1 MQFRSHS
8 ILPLTCMHVIT
19 VQSHRCVYA
28 YNSNSIQQQRTTRH
42 LRILSARECAHLI
55 HTRQS
60 SSLKC
65 RPNFSGSRLG
75 ECQAAKCA
83 LDLREGRDGQEVRE
97 ERGEKQR
104 NRKSACERQRPQV
117 RA

>member
-1 MQFRSHS
+1 
-8 ILPLTCMHVIT
+8 
-19 VQSHRCVYA
+19 
-28 YNSNSIQQQRTTRH
+28 
-42 LRILSARECAHLI
+42 
-55 HTRQS
+55 
-60 SSLKC
+60 
-65 RPNFSGSRLG
+65 LG